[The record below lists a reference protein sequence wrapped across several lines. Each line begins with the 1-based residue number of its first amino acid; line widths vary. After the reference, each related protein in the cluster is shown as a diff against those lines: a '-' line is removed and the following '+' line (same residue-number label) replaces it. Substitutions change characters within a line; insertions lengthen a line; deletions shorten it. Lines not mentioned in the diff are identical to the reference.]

1 MQPYSLD
8 FRKKIIDIYVKKA
21 LSQRCLARR
30 FGVAP
35 SFIQKLLKQ
44 YRETG
49 SVAPKQRTQQT
60 PTKLNAAQLAVLQ
73 RLVEAHNDATLA
85 ELKSLLAA
93 ATSVHVSRS
102 TIDRMLR
109 KLNITVKK
117 RHSTRMKRKPTEFN
131 RSG

>member
-8 FRKKIIDIYVKKA
+8 FRKKIIDIYVKEA
-21 LSQRCLARR
+21 LSQRRLARR

-60 PTKLNAAQLAVLQ
+60 PMKLNAEQLTVLQ
-73 RLVEAHNDATLA
+73 RLVEAHNDATLD

-93 ATSVHVSRS
+93 ETSVHVSRS
-102 TIDRMLR
+102 TIDRMLK
-109 KLNITVKK
+109 KLDFTVKK
-117 RHSTRMKRKPTEFN
+117 RHSTRMRRKRTGSN

>member
-8 FRKKIIDIYVKKA
+8 FRQKIIDIYVKEA
-21 LSQRCLARR
+21 LSQRRLARR

-49 SVAPKQRTQQT
+49 SVAPKRRTQQT
-60 PTKLNAAQLAVLQ
+60 PTKLNAEQLAVLQ
-73 RLVEAHNDATLA
+73 RLVEAHNDATLE
-85 ELKSLLAA
+85 ELKSRLAA
-93 ATSVHVSRS
+93 ETSVHVSRS
-102 TIDRMLR
+102 TIDRMLT

-117 RHSTRMKRKPTEFN
+117 RHSTQMRRKPSGCN
-131 RSG
+131 RNG